1 MLKEKISIIKKENS
15 LAKTS
20 QVARDNKRRRLVEKY
35 AEKRKQYKAAGD
47 YEALSK
53 LPLNSN
59 PVRLRNRCAITG
71 RSRGF
76 YRKFGLSR
84 LTFRQMA
91 LEGKIPGVKK
101 ASW

>member
-1 MLKEKISIIKKENS
+1 

-20 QVARDNKRRRLVEKY
+20 QVARENKRKKLVDKFSQ
-35 AEKRKQYKAAGD
+35 KRKELKEKGD
-47 YEALSK
+47 YDALAA
-53 LPLNSN
+53 LPRNSN
-59 PVRLRNRCAITG
+59 PVRLHNRCAVTG
-71 RSRGF
+71 RARGY

-84 LTFRQMA
+84 LTFRKMA